1 MKRIDKLLE
10 FAVVH
15 CASDLHISS
24 GYCPCIRVDGSMRF
38 MSDHPVL
45 TPEENDEILKEI
57 MPERNQ
63 REFEQSWDT
72 DFGYAIEGLGRF
84 RVNAF
89 KDAHGT
95 GAVFRTI
102 PTKVPALEDLGLSF
116 SGTLR
121 ELCMHTKGLIIVTGP
136 TGSGK
141 STTLAAMIDLINRAR
156 TEHIITIED
165 PIEFTHNSKSC
176 LMNQREVH
184 RHTRSFSGALRAAL
198 REDPDIVML
207 GEMRDLE
214 TTEIALETAETG
226 HLVLATL
233 HTNTAT
239 STIDRIIDKFPSGRQ
254 NQIRTLLSNT
264 LTAVIAQTLCKR
276 NDGGR
281 AAAVEVLIATSAVRS
296 MIRDQKT
303 HQLPTA
309 IQVGLF
315 ETTHGGTLFLDEIS
329 SMPIEIQS
337 KLLRVLQDKK
347 IRKVGGSDH
356 TEVDVRIIAASNEK
370 LETLIEQGKFRE
382 DLYYRLSVISIDVPP
397 LRNRPEDIIPLI
409 DHVLRRELGP
419 NAELPLLDHETQN
432 ILDHYSWPGNVRE
445 LENTIQHALAFVQD
459 GVITKSTLPAKIV
472 DAVEEGIKSGTIT
485 NRHEQFKGKSLKA
498 FLHDK
503 EKKFLQSTI
512 ENMHGDKE
520 KAAEELG
527 ISLATLYRKL
537 PQNSKK

>member
-1 MKRIDKLLE
+1 VKRIDKLLE
-10 FAVVH
+10 FAVTH

-24 GYCPCIRVDGSMRF
+24 GYCPCIRVDGAMRF
-38 MSDHPVL
+38 MSGHPVL

-89 KDAHGT
+89 KDARGT

-102 PTKVPALEDLGLSF
+102 PSKVPALEDLGLSF

-156 TEHIITIED
+156 TEHVITIED

-309 IQVGLF
+309 IQVGQNVGMRSFTDSLYQMVTDGIITPREAYLKASDKLSIEQKF
-315 ETTHGGTLFLDEIS
+315 EEAGIKVDKMLTEI
-329 SMPIEIQS
+329 PQ
-337 KLLRVLQDKK
+337 
-347 IRKVGGSDH
+347 
-356 TEVDVRIIAASNEK
+356 TEIIASN
-370 LETLIEQGKFRE
+370 
-382 DLYYRLSVISIDVPP
+382 ISADEMNSP
-397 LRNRPEDIIPLI
+397 
-409 DHVLRRELGP
+409 
-419 NAELPLLDHETQN
+419 
-432 ILDHYSWPGNVRE
+432 S
-445 LENTIQHALAFVQD
+445 
-459 GVITKSTLPAKIV
+459 
-472 DAVEEGIKSGTIT
+472 
-485 NRHEQFKGKSLKA
+485 
-498 FLHDK
+498 
-503 EKKFLQSTI
+503 FLQ
-512 ENMHGDKE
+512 
-520 KAAEELG
+520 ELAW
-527 ISLATLYRKL
+527 SLATNRNSQARDGSKAVELAQRAIDLSEPNAATLMILAAALAENKDFREAGATVKQAIQYAKRARDSERMIELQRHLIFYKKGQPL
-537 PQNSKK
+537 PGVVA